1 MKRKSCNEN
10 YGEMRS
16 PKIFPWSGP
25 LLRSASVLIL
35 TDETDFARLLT
46 ACWQAEKHAP
56 GITVLGSDL
65 WKDHETVSH
74 DLVVV
79 GPLRDGKLSEILRSL
94 EPAAALILCAP
105 ADSRELNHL
114 RGKYPRL
121 VHVPLRE
128 DWTQT
133 LLLVAGESL
142 RRTEALRVA
151 RQAESKAARNEQY
164 ATLGRYMTDMKHSV
178 SNALTSMI
186 GNAELLLLEPG
197 QLSKQS
203 LAQIKTIHSMALRI
217 NEIMQRFSSLASEMR
232 ESENASQAETEE
244 APGAA
249 SRRR

>member
-1 MKRKSCNEN
+1 M
-10 YGEMRS
+10 
-16 PKIFPWSGP
+16 
-25 LLRSASVLIL
+25 RSASVLIL

-65 WKDHETVSH
+65 WRDHEPLPH

-79 GPLRDGKLSEILRSL
+79 GPLRDGKLSEILRTL
-94 EPAAALILCAP
+94 EPAKALILCAP
-105 ADSRELNHL
+105 ADSRELSHL

-142 RRTEALRVA
+142 RRTEALRLA

-232 ESENASQAETEE
+232 EAENASQAETEE
-244 APGAA
+244 APAA
-249 SRRR
+249 PARRR

>member
-1 MKRKSCNEN
+1 LPNSN
-10 YGEMRS
+10 
-16 PKIFPWSGP
+16 
-25 LLRSASVLIL
+25 VLIL
-35 TDETDFARLLT
+35 TDETEFARLLT
-46 ACWQAEKHAP
+46 ACWQAERQAP

-65 WKDHETVSH
+65 WKKHEVLPH

-79 GPLRDGKLSEILRSL
+79 GPLLQGKLSDVLRS
-94 EPAAALILCAP
+94 
-105 ADSRELNHL
+105 R
-114 RGKYPRL
+114 YPRL

-142 RRTEALRVA
+142 RRTEALRLA
-151 RQAESKAARNEQY
+151 RQAESKAIRNERH

-178 SNALTSMI
+178 NNALTSML

-197 QLSKQS
+197 QLSKES

-232 ESENASQAETEE
+232 EAENASQAETEAE
-244 APGAA
+244 TASPGP
-249 SRRR
+249 RR

>member
-1 MKRKSCNEN
+1 M
-10 YGEMRS
+10 
-16 PKIFPWSGP
+16 
-25 LLRSASVLIL
+25 RSASVLIL
-35 TDETDFARLLT
+35 TDQPDFARLLT
-46 ACWQAEKHAP
+46 ACWQSERQAP

-65 WKDHETVSH
+65 WKDHESVPH

-79 GPLRDGKLSEILRSL
+79 GPLRDGKLSDILRTL
-94 EPAAALILCAP
+94 EPATAVILCAP
-105 ADSRELNHL
+105 ADSRELGQL
-114 RGKYPRL
+114 RSRYPRL

-142 RRTEALRVA
+142 RRTEALRLA

-203 LAQIKTIHSMALRI
+203 LQQIKTIHSMALRI
-217 NEIMQRFSSLASEMR
+217 NEIMLRFSSLSNEMQ
-232 ESENASQAETEE
+232 EAENASQAETEE
-244 APGAA
+244 APAPS

>member
-1 MKRKSCNEN
+1 
-10 YGEMRS
+10 
-16 PKIFPWSGP
+16 
-25 LLRSASVLIL
+25 LRSASVLIL

-56 GITVLGSDL
+56 TITVLGSDL
-65 WKDHETVSH
+65 WRDHEPLPH

-79 GPLRDGKLSEILRSL
+79 GPLRDGKLSEILRTL
-94 EPAAALILCAP
+94 EPAKALILCAP
-105 ADSRELNHL
+105 ADSRELSHL

-142 RRTEALRVA
+142 RRTEALRLA

-178 SNALTSMI
+178 NNALTSMI

-232 ESENASQAETEE
+232 EAENASQAETEE
-244 APGAA
+244 APAA
-249 SRRR
+249 PSRRR

>member
-1 MKRKSCNEN
+1 
-10 YGEMRS
+10 MRS
-16 PKIFPWSGP
+16 
-25 LLRSASVLIL
+25 ANVLIL
-35 TDETDFARLLT
+35 SDETDFARLLT

-56 GITVLGSDL
+56 AITVLGSDL
-65 WKDHETVSH
+65 WKDHDAAPH

-94 EPAAALILCAP
+94 EPGTALILCAP

-121 VHVPLRE
+121 LHVPLRE

-142 RRTEALRVA
+142 RRTESLRLA
-151 RQAESKAARNEQY
+151 RQAESKAARNEHH

-217 NEIMQRFSSLASEMR
+217 NEIMQRFSSLASEMKDA
-232 ESENASQAETEE
+232 ENASQAETEE
-244 APGAA
+244 APVAPT
-249 SRRR
+249 RRR

>member
-1 MKRKSCNEN
+1 
-10 YGEMRS
+10 
-16 PKIFPWSGP
+16 
-25 LLRSASVLIL
+25 LRSASVLIL
-35 TDETDFARLLT
+35 TDEADFARLLT
-46 ACWQAEKHAP
+46 ACWQSERQAP

-65 WKDHETVSH
+65 WKDHESVPH

-79 GPLRDGKLSEILRSL
+79 GPLRDGKLSDILRTL
-94 EPAAALILCAP
+94 EPATAVILCAL
-105 ADSRELNHL
+105 ADSRELGQL
-114 RGKYPRL
+114 RSRYPRL

-142 RRTEALRVA
+142 RRTEALRLA

-203 LAQIKTIHSMALRI
+203 LQQIKTIHSMALRI
-217 NEIMQRFSSLASEMR
+217 NEIMLRFSSLSNEMQ
-232 ESENASQAETEE
+232 EAENASQAETEE
-244 APGAA
+244 APAPS